1 MTNID
6 KNKIVDTPKIDSIE
20 NMEHYML
27 FGRGEIMQ
35 KLRLLGKKNSL
46 ISLHFNERT
55 MLSTVVNV
63 LSDKNLLVLDY
74 GSNEEMNQ
82 YLLKHNRAVVK
93 TDYDGIQAQF
103 TIKDIRKARLQ
114 GKPSF
119 ACPLPE
125 DVLWVQ
131 RREYYRVRIPL
142 SEVVTCELI
151 HGDNNRT
158 EYPVLDIST
167 GGIALFDK
175 DDELE
180 LEPGN
185 VFHNC
190 KLTMGD
196 HSTVFINLEI
206 RNHILKN
213 PNNPEEGTRSGCAF
227 EGLTGD
233 FETAVQKFINV
244 VDLQQKRVD

>member
-1 MTNID
+1 MN
-6 KNKIVDTPKIDSIE
+6 TPKIDNIE
-20 NMEHYML
+20 NIEHYML
-27 FGRGEIMQ
+27 YGRGEIMQ
-35 KLRLLGKKNSL
+35 KLRQLGKKHSL

-55 MLSTVVNV
+55 MLSTVVDV

-82 YLLKHNRAVVK
+82 NLLKHNRAVVK

-119 ACPLPE
+119 ACSLPE
-125 DVLWVQ
+125 SVLWVQ
-131 RREYYRVRIPL
+131 RREFYRVRIPL

-151 HGDNNRT
+151 HSDNNRT
-158 EYPVLDIST
+158 EYPIIDIST
-167 GGIALFDK
+167 GGIALFDQN
-175 DDELE
+175 DELE

-185 VFHNC
+185 TFHNC
-190 KLTMGD
+190 KLTLGD
-196 HSTVFINLEI
+196 HSTVFINLEV

-213 PNNPEEGTRSGCAF
+213 PNNPDEGTRCGCAF
-227 EGLTGD
+227 LNLSGD
-233 FETAVQKFINV
+233 IEVDIQKFINL

>member
-1 MTNID
+1 MTNKD
-6 KNKIVDTPKIDSIE
+6 KTVDTPKIDNIE
-20 NMEHYML
+20 NMGNYML
-27 FGRGEIMQ
+27 YGRGEIMQ
-35 KLRLLGKKNSL
+35 KLRQLGKKNSL
-46 ISLHFNERT
+46 ISLYFNEST
-55 MLSTVVNV
+55 MLSTVVDV
-63 LSDKNLLVLDY
+63 LSDRNLLVLDY
-74 GSNEEMNQ
+74 GSDEEMNQ
-82 YLLKHNRAVVK
+82 KLLKHNRAVVK

-114 GKPSF
+114 GKASF

-175 DDELE
+175 NDELE

-185 VFHNC
+185 TFHNC
-190 KLTMGD
+190 KLTLGD
-196 HSTVFINLEI
+196 HSTAFINLEI

-213 PNNPEEGTRSGCAF
+213 PNDPDEGTRCGCAF
-227 EGLTGD
+227 LNLSGD
-233 FETAVQKFINV
+233 FEVNVQKFINL

>member
-1 MTNID
+1 M
-6 KNKIVDTPKIDSIE
+6 DTPKIDSIE

-27 FGRGEIMQ
+27 YGRGEIIQ
-35 KLRLLGKKNSL
+35 KLRQLGKKNSL
-46 ISLHFNERT
+46 ILLHFNDHT
-55 MLSTVVNV
+55 MLSTVVDI

-74 GSNEEMNQ
+74 GGNEELNQ
-82 YLLKHNRAVVK
+82 KLLKHNRAIVK

-131 RREYYRVRIPL
+131 RRDFYRVRIPL

-158 EYPVLDIST
+158 EYPVLDVST

-185 VFHNC
+185 TFHNC
-190 KLTMGD
+190 KLVLGE
-196 HSTVFINLEI
+196 HSTSLINLEV

-213 PNNPEEGTRSGCAF
+213 SNNPEEGTRSGCAF
-227 EGLTGD
+227 LNLTGE
-233 FETAVQKFINV
+233 FETALQKFINI

>member
-1 MTNID
+1 
-6 KNKIVDTPKIDSIE
+6 
-20 NMEHYML
+20 ML
-27 FGRGEIMQ
+27 YGRGEIMQ

-46 ISLHFNERT
+46 ITIHFNERS
-55 MLSTVVNV
+55 MLSTVVDV

-74 GSNEEMNQ
+74 GGNEEINQ
-82 YLLKHNRAVVK
+82 KLLSHNRAVIK

-103 TIKDIRKARLQ
+103 SVNDIRKARLQ

-119 ACPLPE
+119 ACPLP
-125 DVLWVQ
+125 DSVLWVQ

-167 GGIALFDK
+167 GGIALFDVN
-175 DDELE
+175 DELE

-185 VFHNC
+185 IFHNC
-190 KLTMGD
+190 KLTLGE
-196 HSTVFINLEI
+196 HSTTYINLEV
-206 RNHILKN
+206 RNHILKD
-213 PNNPEEGTRSGCAF
+213 PNEPSKGTRCGCAF
-227 EGLTGD
+227 QNLTGE
-233 FETAVQKFINV
+233 FEMAVQKFINL
-244 VDLQQKRVD
+244 VDIQQKRVD

>member
-1 MTNID
+1 MTTKDNTV
-6 KNKIVDTPKIDSIE
+6 NTPKIDSIE

-27 FGRGEIMQ
+27 YGRGEIMQ
-35 KLRLLGKKNSL
+35 KLRQLGKKHSL
-46 ISLHFNERT
+46 ITLHFGEST
-55 MLSTVVNV
+55 MLSTVVDV

-74 GSNEEMNQ
+74 GGNEEMNEK
-82 YLLKHNRAVVK
+82 LLKHNRAIVK

-185 VFHNC
+185 IFHNC
-190 KLTMGD
+190 KLTLGD
-196 HSTVFINLEI
+196 HSSAYINLEI

-213 PNNPEEGTRSGCAF
+213 PNNPEEGTRCGCAF
-227 EGLTGD
+227 INLTGD
-233 FETAVQKFINV
+233 FEVDVQKFINI

>member
-1 MTNID
+1 M
-6 KNKIVDTPKIDSIE
+6 DTPQIDNIE

-27 FGRGEIMQ
+27 YSRGEIMQ
-35 KLRLLGKKNSL
+35 KLRLLGKKHSL
-46 ISLHFNERT
+46 ISLHFNERS
-55 MLSTVVNV
+55 MLSTVVDV

-74 GSNEEMNQ
+74 GGNEEMNQ
-82 YLLKHNRAVVK
+82 KLMKSDRAVVK

-103 TIKDIRKARLQ
+103 SIKGIRKARLQ
-114 GKPSF
+114 GKASF

-125 DVLWVQ
+125 SVLWVQ
-131 RREYYRVRIPL
+131 RRECYRVRIPL

-167 GGIALFDK
+167 GGIALFDAN
-175 DDELE
+175 DELE

-190 KLTMGD
+190 KLTLGD
-196 HSTVFINLEI
+196 HSTTFINLEI

-213 PNNPEEGTRSGCAF
+213 PNDPLEGTRCGCAF
-227 EGLTGD
+227 QNLTGD

>member
-1 MTNID
+1 MTDENNT
-6 KNKIVDTPKIDSIE
+6 KNTQKIDSIE
-20 NMEHYML
+20 NMENYML
-27 FGRGEIMQ
+27 YGRGEIMQ
-35 KLRLLGKKNSL
+35 KLRQLGKKNSL
-46 ISLHFNERT
+46 ISLHFGEQS
-55 MLSTVVNV
+55 MLSTVVDV
-63 LSDKNLLVLDY
+63 LADKNLLVLDY
-74 GSNEEMNQ
+74 GGNEEINQ
-82 YLLKHNRAVVK
+82 KLLKYNRAVVK
-93 TDYDGIQAQF
+93 TDYDGITAQF
-103 TIKDIRKARLQ
+103 SIKDIRKARLQ

-125 DVLWVQ
+125 NVLWVQ

-158 EYPVLDIST
+158 VYSVLDIST
-167 GGIALFDK
+167 GGIALFDESN
-175 DDELE
+175 ELE

-185 VFHNC
+185 IFHNC
-190 KLTMGD
+190 KLTLGD
-196 HSTVFINLEI
+196 HSTTFINLEI

-213 PNNPEEGTRSGCAF
+213 PNDPSEGTRCGCAF
-227 EGLTGD
+227 LNLTGD

>member
-1 MTNID
+1 MTIKDNTV
-6 KNKIVDTPKIDSIE
+6 NTPKIDSIE

-27 FGRGEIMQ
+27 YGRGEIMQ
-35 KLRLLGKKNSL
+35 KLRQLGKKHSL
-46 ISLHFNERT
+46 ITLHFGEST
-55 MLSTVVNV
+55 MLSTVVDV

-74 GSNEEMNQ
+74 GGNEEMNEK
-82 YLLKHNRAVVK
+82 LLKHNRAIVK

-185 VFHNC
+185 IFHNC
-190 KLTMGD
+190 KLTLGD
-196 HSTVFINLEI
+196 HSSAYINLEI

-213 PNNPEEGTRSGCAF
+213 PNNPEEGTRCGCAF
-227 EGLTGD
+227 INLTGD
-233 FETAVQKFINV
+233 FEVDVQKFINI

>member
-1 MTNID
+1 MTNKD
-6 KNKIVDTPKIDSIE
+6 KIVNTPKIDSIE

-27 FGRGEIMQ
+27 YGRGEILQ
-35 KLRLLGKKNSL
+35 KLRQLGKKHSL
-46 ISLHFNERT
+46 ISLHFNENT
-55 MLSTVVNV
+55 MLSTVVDV

-74 GSNEEMNQ
+74 GGNEEVNQ
-82 YLLKHNRAVVK
+82 KLLKHNRAVVK

-131 RREYYRVRIPL
+131 RREFYRVRIPL

-151 HGDNNRT
+151 HGDNNQT

-175 DDELE
+175 NHELE

-185 VFHNC
+185 IFHNC
-190 KLTMGD
+190 KLTLGD
-196 HSTVFINLEI
+196 HSTAFINLEI

-213 PNNPEEGTRSGCAF
+213 PKDPDEGTRCGCAF
-227 EGLTGD
+227 LNLNGD
-233 FETAVQKFINV
+233 FEVNVQKFINL

>member
-1 MTNID
+1 MTNKD
-6 KNKIVDTPKIDSIE
+6 NIVDTPKIDSIE

-27 FGRGEIMQ
+27 YGRGEIMQ
-35 KLRLLGKKNSL
+35 KLRQLGKKHSL
-46 ISLHFNERT
+46 ITLHFDEST
-55 MLSTVVNV
+55 MLSTVVDV

-74 GSNEEMNQ
+74 GGSEEMNEK
-82 YLLKHNRAVVK
+82 LLKHNRAVVK

-114 GKPSF
+114 GKASF

-185 VFHNC
+185 IFHNC
-190 KLTMGD
+190 KLTLGD
-196 HSTVFINLEI
+196 HSSAYINLEI

-213 PNNPEEGTRSGCAF
+213 PNNPEEGTRCGCAF
-227 EGLTGD
+227 INLTGD
-233 FETAVQKFINV
+233 FEVDLQKFINI

>member
-1 MTNID
+1 MTNKD
-6 KNKIVDTPKIDSIE
+6 NIVDTPKIDSIE
-20 NMEHYML
+20 NMEHYMRY
-27 FGRGEIMQ
+27 GRGEIMQ
-35 KLRLLGKKNSL
+35 KLRQLGKKQSL
-46 ISLHFNERT
+46 ITLHFNEST
-55 MLSTVVNV
+55 MLSTVVDV

-74 GSNEEMNQ
+74 GGSEEMNEK
-82 YLLKHNRAVVK
+82 LLKHNRAVVK

-131 RREYYRVRIPL
+131 RRDYYRVRIPM

-167 GGIALFDK
+167 GGLALFDK

-180 LEPGN
+180 PGN
-185 VFHNC
+185 IFRNC
-190 KLTMGD
+190 KLTLGD
-196 HSTVFINLEI
+196 HSSDYINLEI

-213 PNNPEEGTRSGCAF
+213 PNNPEEGTRCGCAF
-227 EGLTGD
+227 INLTGG
-233 FETAVQKFINV
+233 FEVDVQKFINI

>member
-1 MTNID
+1 MTD
-6 KNKIVDTPKIDSIE
+6 EKNTPSAPKIDSIE

-27 FGRGEIMQ
+27 YGRGEIMQ

-55 MLSTVVNV
+55 MLSTVVDV

-103 TIKDIRKARLQ
+103 TISDIRKARLQ

-131 RREYYRVRIPL
+131 RREFYRVRIPL

-167 GGIALFDK
+167 GGIALYDK
-175 DDELE
+175 NDELE

-190 KLTMGD
+190 KLTLGD
-196 HSTVFINLEI
+196 HSTVFTNLEI

-213 PNNPEEGTRSGCAF
+213 INNPEEGWRCGCAF
-227 EGLTGD
+227 QGLTGD
-233 FETAVQKFINV
+233 FESDVQKFINL

>member
-1 MTNID
+1 M
-6 KNKIVDTPKIDSIE
+6 DTPKIDSIE

-27 FGRGEIMQ
+27 YGRGEIIQ
-35 KLRLLGKKNSL
+35 KLRQLGKKNSL
-46 ISLHFNERT
+46 ISLHFNDHT
-55 MLSTVVNV
+55 MLSTVVDI

-74 GSNEEMNQ
+74 GGNEELNQ
-82 YLLKHNRAVVK
+82 KLLKHNRAIVK

-131 RREYYRVRIPL
+131 RRDFYRVRIPL

-158 EYPVLDIST
+158 EYPVLDVST

-175 DDELE
+175 NDELE

-185 VFHNC
+185 TFHNC
-190 KLTMGD
+190 KLVLGE
-196 HSTVFINLEI
+196 HSTSLINLEV

-227 EGLTGD
+227 LNLTGE
-233 FETAVQKFINV
+233 FETALQKFINI

>member
-1 MTNID
+1 M
-6 KNKIVDTPKIDSIE
+6 DTPKIDSIE
-20 NMEHYML
+20 NLEHYML
-27 FGRGEIMQ
+27 YGRGEIMQ
-35 KLRLLGKKNSL
+35 KLRQLGKKHSL
-46 ISLHFNERT
+46 ISLHFNDFS
-55 MLSTVVNV
+55 MLSTVVDV
-63 LSDKNLLVLDY
+63 LADKNLLVLDY
-74 GSNEEMNQ
+74 GSNEDVNQ
-82 YLLKHNRAVVK
+82 RLLKHNRAVVK

-119 ACPLPE
+119 ACALPE

-131 RREYYRVRIPL
+131 RRELYRVKIPL

-158 EYPVLDIST
+158 EYPVLDISA
-167 GGIALFDK
+167 GGIALFDQNN
-175 DDELE
+175 ELE

-185 VFHNC
+185 IFHNC

-196 HSTVFINLEI
+196 HSTVYINLEI
-206 RNHILKN
+206 RNHALKN
-213 PNNPEEGTRSGCAF
+213 PNDSDAGMRCGCAF
-227 EGLTGD
+227 LDLTGD
-233 FETAVQKFINV
+233 AEISLQKFINV